1 MLGKLI
7 LVPTPIDE
15 ETPLESVAKE
25 RLLKACEENA
35 VFAIED
41 LKPGRRRWLRYG
53 LPRDQVEN
61 FVLYNE
67 HTREEAIET
76 LMRELKRGRDV
87 YLMSD
92 AGLPAFCDPG
102 QRLVD
107 RAHLAGIAVTA
118 TPFANSIALAVA
130 LSGYSHDRFVFE
142 GFIPVKDP
150 ERAQAL
156 QSIAAEKRPVVIME
170 TPYRLTKLLQE
181 LDGVDSNREICL
193 AMGLG
198 MSEECVVRGKPGK
211 LLSKF
216 QGQKIPFVLI
226 LSPKN

>member
-1 MLGKLI
+1 MKGKLI

-25 RLLKACEENA
+25 RLLKACSENA

-53 LPRDQVEN
+53 LPRDQVDN

-67 HTREEAIET
+67 HTRDEAIDK
-76 LMRELKRGRDV
+76 LMSELKKGRDV

-102 QRLVD
+102 KNLVD
-107 RAHLAGIAVTA
+107 RAHQSGITVTA
-118 TPFANSIALAVA
+118 TPFANSISLAIA

-150 ERAQAL
+150 ERRDVL
-156 QSIAAEKRPVVIME
+156 KDIAAEKRPVVIME

-181 LDGVDSNREICL
+181 MVETMPDREICL

-198 MSEECVVRGKPGK
+198 MSEEQVVRAKPAK
-211 LLSKF
+211 LLEQFS
-216 QGQKIPFVLI
+216 GQKIPFVLV